1 MDMDHRTTYRPRP
14 RENSPRGT
22 GGVRLTACLLL
33 AAAAVAGRLYF
44 PEGVARAADVVFG
57 TEDGAVRAAFAGF
70 TDDLAERGAA
80 EAFSALY
87 GVISGRAEN

>member
-14 RENSPRGT
+14 RETAPRGT
-22 GGVRLTACLLL
+22 GGARLAVCLVL

-70 TDDLAERGAA
+70 TDDLASRGAA

-87 GVISGRAEN
+87 GKISGRAQD